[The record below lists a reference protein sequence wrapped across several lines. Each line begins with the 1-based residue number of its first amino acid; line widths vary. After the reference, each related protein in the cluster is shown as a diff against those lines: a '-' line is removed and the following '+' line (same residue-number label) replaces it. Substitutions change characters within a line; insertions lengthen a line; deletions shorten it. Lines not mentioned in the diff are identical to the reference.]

1 MEPSTRKIIGK
12 FSHKSEAN
20 ETLVVL
26 AERNVARQLLMS
38 ETPESFQSERAERA
52 GS

>member
-1 MEPSTRKIIGK
+1 MKIIVK
-12 FSHKSEAN
+12 FSHKSEAS

-38 ETPESFQSERAERA
+38 ETPEGSQSERAERA